1 MMSSTA
7 ATSKNYAEG
16 KRFREPFSFA
26 AVQKV
31 PGTTS
36 GGGILAYPTPEVSAM
51 PEKTNDWDPKAKA
64 ASPSPQRDE
73 EREMADDEEDL
84 EEDDD
89 FEDSDEEEDEDEVEE
104 E

>member
-1 MMSSTA
+1 
-7 ATSKNYAEG
+7 
-16 KRFREPFSFA
+16 
-26 AVQKV
+26 
-31 PGTTS
+31 
-36 GGGILAYPTPEVSAM
+36 M

-84 EEDDD
+84 DEEDD
-89 FEDSDEEEDEDEVEE
+89 FEESDEEEDEDEVEE